1 MQICSILF
9 YQLCAVSPFI
19 ANICKR
25 IANVSKILP
34 KVKQSSQIKII
45 YMFYKTVISN
55 LKVINRQYQVE
66 QEKGLLTLTKIEL
79 SNKYKSESE
88 ISTSSAL
95 LLYILSLPTFLPLL
109 SSLSSLLLLLY
120 NISQYSSINYKQ
132 IIQQQQEQLVAMQT

>member
-34 KVKQSSQIKII
+34 KVKQFSQIKII

-88 ISTSSAL
+88 ISTNSTL
-95 LLYILSLPTFLPLL
+95 LLYILSLPTFLLLL